1 VKVEEWLYIVY
12 LTVIGVAVAVYASD
26 NKAPGTYDKRNWA
39 CAEYDVDVDADE
51 QVCIRME
58 RTVNR

>member
-1 VKVEEWLYIVY
+1 MKVEEWAWITVF
-12 LTVIGVAVAVYASD
+12 LTVIGAVVYVAD
-26 NKAPGTYDKRNWA
+26 TKAPGTYDKRNWT
-39 CAEYDVDVDADE
+39 CAEYDVDIDADE

>member
-1 VKVEEWLYIVY
+1 MKVEEWLYIVY
-12 LTVIGVAVAVYASD
+12 LTVIGVAVAVYVAD
-26 NKAPGTYDKRNWA
+26 TKAPGTYDKRNWA
-39 CAEYDVDVDADE
+39 CAEYDVEDGE